1 MNKGN
6 IFRVAS
12 TTDSVSEYFNSRDSA
27 INFIIDEF
35 AIALAFRNETEG
47 ERLAEYMLTHN
58 ETPNQYPYKYKIEE
72 ISVNHEYDKPNS
84 NSVYLVKID
93 SVQSC
98 TQNGEDYLYSNY
110 EDAREHYESI
120 IDDDMSRYGENPKV
134 ISEVTPNSYDRWF
147 DNENYCVEHLKVELI
162 EFVPNKGVSIFS
174 KK

>member
-6 IFRVAS
+6 IFRVANP
-12 TTDSVSEYFNSRDSA
+12 TDSVSEYFNSRESA

-35 AIALAFRNETEG
+35 AMALAFRNETEG
-47 ERLAEYMLTHN
+47 ERLAEYMHTHN

-72 ISVNHEYDKPNS
+72 IGVNHEYDKPNA

-98 TQNGEDYLYSNY
+98 MQNGEDYLYSNY
-110 EDAREHYESI
+110 EDARAHYDNIVDEDI
-120 IDDDMSRYGENPKV
+120 LRYGEHPNAQ
-134 ISEVTPNSYDRWF
+134 SEVGTCSYDRWF

-162 EFVPNKGVSIFS
+162 EFVPNKDGSNFS

>member
-27 INFIIDEF
+27 INF
-35 AIALAFRNETEG
+35 
-47 ERLAEYMLTHN
+47 
-58 ETPNQYPYKYKIEE
+58 
-72 ISVNHEYDKPNS
+72 
-84 NSVYLVKID
+84 
-93 SVQSC
+93 
-98 TQNGEDYLYSNY
+98 
-110 EDAREHYESI
+110 I